1 MFTIKNF
8 KDVSKEDGTH
18 ENVLIYLNE
27 VDEDG
32 EELVIECD
40 YFIETTFGE
49 LENGFRDVED
59 KVIDV
64 YNFKIID
71 VYNNEIITS
80 IEIENEL
87 IKEIEQFLD

>member
-27 VDEDG
+27 VDENG
-32 EELVIECD
+32 EELAIECD

-49 LENGFRDVED
+49 LENGFRDVEE
-59 KVIDV
+59 KIVIV
-64 YNFKIID
+64 NNLKIIN

-80 IEIENEL
+80 SKIENEL
-87 IKEIEQFLD
+87 IEEIEQFLN